1 MQLRNINF
9 IRSLNLF
16 VQSESKSVKRR
27 LVKEISDDQIL
38 QSISNK
44 ETWEHGFRLLLAKYQ
59 ERLYWAI
66 RRIVIAHND
75 ADDVFQNTMIK
86 VHQHIGHFEGKSSLY
101 TWLYRIAT
109 NESISFIK
117 WNNKRAGDSL
127 DNKEMHLSDR
137 LVADPYF
144 DGDAAEIALQ
154 EAVHTLPEK
163 QKLVFRMR
171 YFEEMS
177 YRDMS
182 EVLGTSEGALKAS
195 FHHAVKKVEAQL
207 KQMHRH

>member
-1 MQLRNINF
+1 
-9 IRSLNLF
+9 
-16 VQSESKSVKRR
+16 
-27 LVKEISDDQIL
+27 VKEISDDQIL
-38 QSISNK
+38 QSIRNREK
-44 ETWEHGFRLLLAKYQ
+44 WEHGFRLLLAKYQ

-66 RRIVIAHND
+66 RRFVIAHED

-86 VHQHIGHFEGKSSLY
+86 VHQHIDRFESKSSLY

-109 NESISFIK
+109 NESISYLK
-117 WNNKRAGDSL
+117 RKNKRAGGSL
-127 DNKEMHLSDR
+127 DNDETKISDR

-154 EAVHTLPEK
+154 EAVHALPEK

-182 EVLGTSEGALKAS
+182 AALGTSEGALKAS
-195 FHHAVKKVEAQL
+195 FHHAVKKVEEQL
-207 KQMHRH
+207 EQMYRH